1 MEQSLLCTFLMYCS
15 LVGDSCFAGE
25 GTHGSPLDKEHNT
38 YPYILHGLGGRVND
52 GRTENITI
60 EHSSTTAGEGWVQF
74 LDELRLVEDEW
85 KRGGLIVG
93 VI

>member
-1 MEQSLLCTFLMYCS
+1 
-15 LVGDSCFAGE
+15 
-25 GTHGSPLDKEHNT
+25 
-38 YPYILHGLGGRVND
+38 VND